1 MLNIAIDD
9 KDSLYRNGMEI
20 FLEELFLEEQKES
33 VQFDSLT
40 KVNAIQADVIVK
52 SFVAGAEYICQPILK
67 FRSKPGLI
75 IGVYDGNKSPYHEG
89 LPLCI
94 KNIVFVSRSEPL
106 RTARKQVIEAW
117 KDNIENPEALPC
129 KKCLKCKYRTLT
141 PQQMMIAKYLL
152 WGNDIIDIA
161 ELLAINVK
169 TVSAHK
175 RLMMSKFNLSSD
187 CELLHFLHNLK
198 KHSPPV
204 HLFID

>member
-161 ELLAINVK
+161 GLLAINVK

>member
-9 KDSLYRNGMEI
+9 ADSLYRNGMEI
-20 FLEELFLEEQKES
+20 LLEELFLEEQKEP
-33 VQFDSLT
+33 VQFDHLT

-52 SFVAGAEYICQPILK
+52 SFVAGAEYICQPMLK
-67 FRSKPGLI
+67 YRSKPGLI
-75 IGVYDGNKSPYHEG
+75 IGIYDGDKSPYHEG

-106 RTARKQVIEAW
+106 STAREQVIQAW

-152 WGNDIIDIA
+152 RGNDIIDIA
-161 ELLAINVK
+161 KLLDINVK

-187 CELLHFLHNLK
+187 CELLHFLNNLK
-198 KHSPPV
+198 KHNPPI
-204 HLFID
+204 HLFMD